1 MRVTT
6 LISVALL
13 VASSAAAQG
22 DRNFSGS
29 WVLDAGR
36 SDIRSVWVVPGGFLR
51 VDQTAAA
58 LTLSAAP
65 RDSGPF
71 TDVLYPLNG
80 SSQKSPVGVCV
91 LSVATRWEGDA
102 LLVNLIVSGSDNY
115 SAMGANYSAMERW
128 ERSRDGSRLT
138 ITRTIQRKDGESESV
153 LIYTNPAVPVLTRR
167 AAPNSLNPA
176 AAAPQGDQVVV
187 AAGTRILLRLTNA
200 VNTKHSAAGDK
211 IYLQTAMPVF
221 VNGRLAIPQG
231 SYVVGSITESERAG
245 RVKGKSGLNFR
256 FETLTLP
263 NGVSR
268 DFLSRAG
275 SVDTAGSLDRKEG
288 RITGESGK
296 GSDAKTV
303 AGTTAAGTGIGTI
316 AGAAAGNYGMGMGIG
331 AAAGAAA
338 GLAKVFGSRGPDVTI
353 PQGTTMEL
361 VLDRDLTFT
370 PEELRRSVR

>member
-1 MRVTT
+1 MRTATVAFAF
-6 LISVALL
+6 LSVVLP
-13 VASSAAAQG
+13 AAALDQR
-22 DRNFSGS
+22 DFSGS
-29 WVLDAGR
+29 WRLNPSR
-36 SDIRSVWVVPGGFLR
+36 SDIRAPWLLPAGSLR
-51 VDQTAAA
+51 VDQTPAA
-58 LTLSAAP
+58 LTLSASERENGVA
-65 RDSGPF
+65 

-80 SSQKSPVGVCV
+80 STQKTSVGDSSV
-91 LSVATRWEGDA
+91 SVATKWEGDA
-102 LLVNLIVSGSDNY
+102 LLVNLIVSGPV
-115 SAMGANYSAMERW
+115 NYSAMERW

-153 LIYTNPAVPVLTRR
+153 LIYENPSVPVLTRR
-167 AAPNSLNPA
+167 EPVPAPGMT
-176 AAAPQGDQVVV
+176 APVPVGEQYVVPV
-187 AAGTRILLRLTNA
+187 GTRILLRLTNA
-200 VNTKHSAAGDK
+200 VNTKRSAPGDR

-221 VNGRLAIPQG
+221 VNGHMVIPQG

-245 RVKGKSGLNFR
+245 RVKGRSGLNFR

-288 RITGESGK
+288 RITGDSGK
-296 GSDAKTV
+296 GSDARTV

-338 GLAKVFGSRGPDVTI
+338 GLAKVLGSRGPDVVI

-361 VLDRDLTFT
+361 VLDRELTFT
-370 PEELRRSVR
+370 PEEVRRPIR